1 MLSKFHESLFNMHS
15 FLEKNMP
22 KGLFFIAS
30 MQPIN
35 YLKAFLSKETLLD
48 TIISLISVLFIKIG
62 ILCSLNLCFSI
73 FSITKF
79 HIFYPFLYMLS
90 IMFIVFLIYNF
101 TFFLFKLE
109 LAVNLQLQN
118 CSWYSV
124 LINFYVFYVPF
135 FS

>member
-1 MLSKFHESLFNMHS
+1 
-15 FLEKNMP
+15 MP

-79 HIFYPFLYMLS
+79 HIFLS
-90 IMFIVFLIYNF
+90 IFIYAFNNVHS
-101 TFFLFKLE
+101 FF
-109 LAVNLQLQN
+109 NL
-118 CSWYSV
+118 
-124 LINFYVFYVPF
+124 
-135 FS
+135 